1 MADYTVSIKGADE
14 LVSALKKSEETVRDK
29 IGKAVV
35 KAARRVEEAVG
46 TKAPHIT
53 GALKGSINVRG
64 PIHSN
69 NNIGAVVGTN
79 LKYARA
85 VEFGTG
91 IYAEGEGATRQP
103 IRPRRAKVLAWKK
116 GGEWIFARQVA
127 GMKPRRFFKQGVEVS
142 QAEATKIISDGVG
155 EVLKV
160 LAQ

>member
-1 MADYTVSIKGADE
+1 MADYSVRIDGADE
-14 LVSALKKSEETVRDK
+14 LMKALKKSGETVRDK
-29 IGKAVV
+29 VGKAVV

-53 GALKGSINVRG
+53 GALKGSINVQG
-64 PIHSN
+64 PIHTS

-91 IYAEGEGATRQP
+91 IYGEGEGATRQP
-103 IRPRRAKVLAWKK
+103 IVPRRAKVLAWKK
-116 GGEWIFARQVA
+116 GGKWIFARQVA
-127 GMKPRRFFKQGVEVS
+127 GMKPRRFFQKGVEDS
-142 QAEATKIISDGVG
+142 RKEATQIIADGVG

-160 LAQ
+160 FAK